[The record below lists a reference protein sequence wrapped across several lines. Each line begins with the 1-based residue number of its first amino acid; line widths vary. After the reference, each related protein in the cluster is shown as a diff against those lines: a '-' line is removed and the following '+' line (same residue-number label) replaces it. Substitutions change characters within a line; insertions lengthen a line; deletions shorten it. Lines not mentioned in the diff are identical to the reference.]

1 MTFADAAGWI
11 ACTLALAS
19 SALLALR
26 CRASAWGWVGFLA
39 SNVAWIA
46 YALAAGTPSLLIQN
60 FGFTAT
66 SLLGIYRHRADLAHP
81 LRAGRS
87 TS

>member
-1 MTFADAAGWI
+1 MTFANAAGWT

-26 CRASAWGWVGFLA
+26 CRASAWGWVGFLG

-46 YALAAGTPSLLIQN
+46 YALATGTPSLLIQN

-66 SLLGIYRHRADLAHP
+66 SLLGIYRHRVELAHQ
-81 LRAGRS
+81 LRGS
-87 TS
+87 KP